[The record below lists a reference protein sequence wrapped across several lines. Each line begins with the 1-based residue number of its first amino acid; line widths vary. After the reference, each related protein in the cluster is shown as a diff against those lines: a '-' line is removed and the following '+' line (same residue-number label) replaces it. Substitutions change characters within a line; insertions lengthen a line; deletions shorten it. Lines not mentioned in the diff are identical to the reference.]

1 MIFNLEFRGFWW
13 RYHWNYPALGL
24 IILHST
30 ISDWTAGTAATVL
43 HWFSLFKHRIQCPD
57 QLTSAQPIAGD
68 RGSIFACSA
77 VTVDTG
83 TRGHSQGSLP
93 KWSIHESWR
102 GGYLCGDLLRGR
114 YLDGDLIRGRYLGGD
129 LLRGRYSLYKV
140 KVLLWLWNG
149 ALNSDTWYRF
159 WHLKSPEESTRTV
172 KTHSCWAPPTKF
184 PLRRV
189 LCWYFTFGHLFRRK
203 ASCRTTKCFI
213 AVSRCAHSGFT
224 ASILVFQKVPSE
236 DS

>member
-1 MIFNLEFRGFWW
+1 MFCRDCGHGDTLKDHCLNGPFMR
-13 RYHWNYPALGL
+13 
-24 IILHST
+24 
-30 ISDWTAGTAATVL
+30 TAGVD
-43 HWFSLFKHRIQCPD
+43 IYVE
-57 QLTSAQPIAGD
+57 I
-68 RGSIFACSA
+68 CSG
-77 VTVDTG
+77 VD
-83 TRGHSQGSLP
+83 
-93 KWSIHESWR
+93 IHCIK
-102 GGYLCGDLLRGR
+102 L
-114 YLDGDLIRGRYLGGD
+114 
-129 LLRGRYSLYKV
+129 

-224 ASILVFQKVPSE
+224 ASRLDTEQSNNLLISVNLMLSLTRALGHDGRWFYKSLSFCCSISWSLLLLLCPTELRRSRDGQEEECS
-236 DS
+236 DRNL

>member
-1 MIFNLEFRGFWW
+1 M
-13 RYHWNYPALGL
+13 
-24 IILHST
+24 
-30 ISDWTAGTAATVL
+30 
-43 HWFSLFKHRIQCPD
+43 
-57 QLTSAQPIAGD
+57 
-68 RGSIFACSA
+68 
-77 VTVDTG
+77 DTG

-93 KWSIHESWR
+93 KWSIHESCR
-102 GGYLCGDLLRGR
+102 VGYLCGDLLRS
-114 YLDGDLIRGRYLGGD
+114 RYLGGD
-129 LLRGRYSLYKV
+129 LIRGRYSLYKV

-172 KTHSCWAPPTKF
+172 KTHSWWAPPTKF

-224 ASILVFQKVPSE
+224 ASILDTEQSNNLLISVNLMLSLTRALAHDGRWFYKSLSFCCSISWSLLLMCPTELRRSRDGQEEECS
-236 DS
+236 DRNL